1 MAPMMIPVYGF
12 VRGDTLGV
20 LVLVQDRDSVL
31 TLAASLQ
38 QAVCMR
44 VAPSERASVYHGG
57 VLLAPHLTLAQ
68 AGLCALERV
77 DLVPEPE

>member
-1 MAPMMIPVYGF
+1 MLIPLYGF

-20 LVLVQDRDSVL
+20 LVLAHDEDTVSAL
-31 TLAASLQ
+31 GALLQ

-44 VAPSERASVYHGG
+44 VSPSKRVSVYHDG

-68 AGLCALERV
+68 VGLSALERV
-77 DLVPEPE
+77 DLVQEPE

>member
-1 MAPMMIPVYGF
+1 MLIPLYGF

-20 LVLVQDRDSVL
+20 LVLAHAGDTVTAL
-31 TLAASLQ
+31 GALLQ

-44 VAPSERASVYHGG
+44 VSPSKRVSVYHDG
-57 VLLAPHLTLAQ
+57 VLLDPQLTLAQ
-68 AGLCALERV
+68 AGLSALERV